1 MPRTILCKKCKTLLN
16 LPANAAPGKRM
27 KCPKCTHRFAVTEE
41 DASSE
46 STLPG
51 SFDADSLTSRD
62 FGKKPPSHDNLPI
75 PQQPGRDLRDM
86 FDLPLGTA
94 ASIERSAV
102 SGAKPEVSDAE
113 ALFKE
118 EPPARARK
126 PTGAEAR
133 ARARRCS
140 GCGGVVPAGM
150 SICVSCGL
158 DQETGIRAGL
168 DDDLSPPPPPPST
181 GPPLHIAITG
191 FLAGLAGVVLL
202 ILALIQS
209 VRGEAGVTQYG
220 WLCLAL
226 VSGFGIYGAVQF
238 FIGRSVKYLMLALT
252 LGVFVDIAS
261 LIALPILQAN
271 FAARE
276 EVISQV
282 TTKGEPESLDD
293 ENVQIKPIAE
303 RIDQQKIT
311 LGLTIIFLY
320 ALISIYLMS
329 PPVKRYFVRKAAF
342 SNEPI
347 F

>member
-1 MPRTILCKKCKTLLN
+1 MPRTILCQKCGILLN
-16 LPANAAPGKRM
+16 LPDAVTPGKRM
-27 KCPKCTHRFAVTEE
+27 KCPKCAHRFAVSEK

-46 STLPG
+46 STLPAA
-51 SFDADSLTSRD
+51 FDADSLSSRD
-62 FGKKPPSHDNLPI
+62 FGKRPPSHDDLPI
-75 PQQPGRDLRDM
+75 PQPGRDLRDM
-86 FDLPLGTA
+86 FELPLGTG
-94 ASIERSAV
+94 ASIEQSAV
-102 SGAKPEVSDAE
+102 SGQKPEVSDAE

-118 EPPARARK
+118 DPAARRRK
-126 PTGAEAR
+126 PRGAEAR
-133 ARARRCS
+133 AQARRCA

-168 DDDLSPPPPPPST
+168 DDDLAPPPPPPST

-191 FLAGLAGVVLL
+191 FLAGLTGLILL
-202 ILALIQS
+202 ILSLIQS
-209 VRGEAGVTQYG
+209 VRGEPGVTQYG

-226 VSGFGIYGAVQF
+226 VSGFGIYGAIQF
-238 FIGRSVKYLMLALT
+238 FIGKSAKYLMLALT

-271 FAARE
+271 FADRE
-276 EVISQV
+276 AVVSQV
-282 TTKGEPESLDD
+282 ARKDDPDSLDD
-293 ENVQIKPIAE
+293 ADVEIKPIAE

-320 ALISIYLMS
+320 ALLSIYLMS
-329 PPVKRYFVRKAAF
+329 PPVKRYFARQAAF
-342 SNEPI
+342 RNEPI